1 MKRIIVLITVLFV
14 ILLQSCTSISDMELD
29 ECKREQTETIQAGS
43 VGHGFIVLP
52 HGRLI
57 DDPKFVI
64 SGSASLLAE
73 NFDLDSMYNQYLILD
88 PQIFRFDPQGVYTI
102 KFDYRI
108 LSVSPEGDSNFE
120 TVMFSSLGGAE
131 EKWISSLNLTS
142 PVDTRETAEFTFH
155 LLEFPDYELSWNV
168 TRTGSIVIDN
178 IEVYNSHGILVAY
191 ENFESP
197 TVQTAQVFLP
207 TARVGQPYFCIPAVY
222 GTGMKPIKVLPTGA
236 NLPPGLSVNAEGQ
249 VEGIPQQE
257 GDYTVSLIYSDSV
270 GTLSHLAY
278 NLSVVPENE
287 ISEYRV
293 VGRKTNLPNQIA
305 YSYEPYYEPFRNP
318 LKGIRDDASSVKN
331 HPWSTLGR
339 QYIEWNT
346 IERDSCDTVEHIKQV
361 TDEVAA
367 GVNLYN
373 VKIIPRVYL
382 RWPPDG
388 NYWPKDLKSG
398 DYYSKE
404 FKERLFKLIQKMGEA
419 WDEDPRV
426 AYIEMGLIGDWG
438 EHHDPGF
445 GNLGF
450 EEAHPV
456 PYEDEFAQAFYEAF
470 PHKHVMHRYPR
481 DFKGYPFGLHWDTF
495 GGYDNGYYATDSDA
509 MTQELLKP
517 EHVNAWKIAPRGGEI
532 DPTFLGYPSWD
543 SESFYLL
550 IKEHDQR
557 LISLIKELH
566 WNHLAFLN
574 DFPEENSEVWEK
586 AAAIHNEL
594 GYTFVIDEAKIS
606 SYLWQSEFTISI
618 NLSNTGSSPFYYD
631 WPLQIVLLDPDT
643 HRVLWKS
650 LWEGVDICSWL
661 PNETYTYEQTFEVP
675 WLPDGEYLVALAILD
690 PSGMTPAVRFANK
703 NYFNGGYTPL
713 GRIGI
718 GRSLED
724 YSFNGFDD
732 LAGDRSLYYL
742 PSTD

>member
-1 MKRIIVLITVLFV
+1 VK
-14 ILLQSCTSISDMELD
+14 S
-29 ECKREQTETIQAGS
+29 G
-43 VGHGFIVLP
+43 VG
-52 HGRLI
+52 
-57 DDPKFVI
+57 
-64 SGSASLLAE
+64 
-73 NFDLDSMYNQYLILD
+73 
-88 PQIFRFDPQGVYTI
+88 
-102 KFDYRI
+102 
-108 LSVSPEGDSNFE
+108 
-120 TVMFSSLGGAE
+120 
-131 EKWISSLNLTS
+131 
-142 PVDTRETAEFTFH
+142 
-155 LLEFPDYELSWNV
+155 
-168 TRTGSIVIDN
+168 
-178 IEVYNSHGILVAY
+178 
-191 ENFESP
+191 
-197 TVQTAQVFLP
+197 
-207 TARVGQPYFCIPAVY
+207 
-222 GTGMKPIKVLPTGA
+222 
-236 NLPPGLSVNAEGQ
+236 
-249 VEGIPQQE
+249 
-257 GDYTVSLIYSDSV
+257 
-270 GTLSHLAY
+270 
-278 NLSVVPENE
+278 
-287 ISEYRV
+287 
-293 VGRKTNLPNQIA
+293 
-305 YSYEPYYEPFRNP
+305 
-318 LKGIRDDASSVKN
+318 
-331 HPWSTLGR
+331 
-339 QYIEWNT
+339 
-346 IERDSCDTVEHIKQV
+346 
-361 TDEVAA
+361 
-367 GVNLYN
+367 
-373 VKIIPRVYL
+373 L

-517 EHVNAWKIAPRGGEI
+517 EHVEAWKTAPRGGEI

-586 AAAIHNEL
+586 AAAIHRAL

-650 LWEGVDICSWL
+650 LWEGVDIRSWL
-661 PNETYTYEQTFEVP
+661 PNETYTCEQTFEVP
-675 WLPDGEYLVALAILD
+675 WLPDGEYLVGLAILD

-703 NYFNGGYTPL
+703 NYYNGGYTPL

-718 GRSLED
+718 GGDLED
-724 YSFNGFDD
+724 YSFDGFDD